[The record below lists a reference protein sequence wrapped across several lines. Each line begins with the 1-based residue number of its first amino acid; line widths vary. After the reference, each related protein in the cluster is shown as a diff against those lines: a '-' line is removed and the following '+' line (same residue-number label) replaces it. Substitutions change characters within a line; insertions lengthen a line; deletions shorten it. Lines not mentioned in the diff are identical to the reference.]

1 MQRYAILQSGFISV
15 PHGDLV
21 LPIKDPINE
30 TINNVLQGKTNVEPP
45 QKYHYDKTITDLYHQ
60 YTENHRV
67 ITKFEYRE
75 RLLQA
80 ALHAFSHNSL
90 NNWIDMQSKSE
101 FFTFMHKEFILDTL
115 HYLTS
120 GSRKINIESWP
131 FLLEVRQATL
141 KDRDFVLNYSPYI
154 PEYTTANGIQ
164 VVGIVGSGEPP
175 KPYWVGHYDGTPYGI
190 DKVQPLRGGDIR
202 SVLIRWA
209 SIDNGYSDLIQA
221 LNIIFGSRDK

>member
-1 MQRYAILQSGFISV
+1 MQRYAILQSGFIAI

-60 YTENHRV
+60 YTENHR
-67 ITKFEYRE
+67 ILTNFEYRE
-75 RLLQA
+75 RVLQA
-80 ALHAFSHNSL
+80 ALHAFSHSSL
-90 NNWIDMQSKSE
+90 NSWIEMQSKSE

-115 HYLTS
+115 HYLTN

-141 KDRDFVLNYSPYI
+141 KDRDFVLNEAPYFAGGGSPLD
-154 PEYTTANGIQ
+154 TT
-164 VVGIVGSGEPP
+164 
-175 KPYWVGHYDGTPYGI
+175 KPYWAGYYDGTPYGI
-190 DKVQPLRGGDIR
+190 GRTQPLPNGDIHT
-202 SVLIRWA
+202 VLIRWT